1 MKRIRELI
9 ALAAL
14 AVLITGCETSM
25 TSWFDDDEPPAG
37 NATVGGGGN
46 LANVGNAPNT
56 GFVADSGRYP
66 PQQRYYELTLNG
78 FPAGTRCKVRHAQGQ
93 VSNRGS
99 GRRIV
104 VSITG
109 FPSLGE
115 VGCSMPEVPHFVID
129 TNRWVFTQP
138 RRPGISPGDVEKVF
152 VAVEYSLT
160 NAELRPIAEMTMHT
174 AAGKFNDRF
183 ALDNLKRTPPGYYGT
198 QPRLNSVAN

>member
-1 MKRIRELI
+1 MKRIGELT

-14 AVLITGCETSM
+14 CVLLSGCETSM
-25 TSWFDDDEPPAG
+25 GSLFGDDEAPVG
-37 NATVGGGGN
+37 NATVGNRGN
-46 LANVGNAPNT
+46 PANVGTAPNT
-56 GFVADSGRYP
+56 AFATDSGRYP
-66 PQQRYYELTLNG
+66 PLQRYYELTLDG

-93 VSNRGS
+93 VSNRGT

-109 FPSLGE
+109 YPSLGE

-129 TNRWVFTQP
+129 TNRWAFTQP
-138 RRPGISPGDVEKVF
+138 RRPGLSPGDIEKVY

-160 NAELRPIAEMTMHT
+160 NAELRPIADMTMHT
-174 AAGKFNDRF
+174 ASGKFNDRF

-198 QPRLNSVAN
+198 QPQYNPLAN